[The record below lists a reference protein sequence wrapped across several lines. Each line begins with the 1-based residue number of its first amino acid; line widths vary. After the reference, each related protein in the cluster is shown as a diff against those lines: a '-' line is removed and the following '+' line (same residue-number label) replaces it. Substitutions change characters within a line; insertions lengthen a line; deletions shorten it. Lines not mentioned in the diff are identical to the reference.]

1 MLHPSREDLRNA
13 TVPTEEESL
22 QIADR
27 LSAETSNGDK
37 DVMLLKRWN
46 GKLLAEKFQLPGME
60 IEIERAVEQVEKELE
75 VARKPANGSEGVG
88 KAAVA
93 PENRRDQ

>member
-1 MLHPSREDLRNA
+1 MHSSREDLRNA
-13 TVPTEEESL
+13 TAPNEEESL
-22 QIADR
+22 QVANR
-27 LSAETSNGDK
+27 FATNPNNGDK

-75 VARKPANGSEGVG
+75 ASTKPVDEIKGAE
-88 KAAVA
+88 KAAAA
-93 PENRRDQ
+93 PADRQD